1 MVKSLFPV
9 WLVFWREVRD
19 QLRDWRVLFPL
30 FVLSVLFPFLIKQ
43 GAVTVLDFTAK
54 YGGDLIGERVI
65 PFFVLVAG
73 FLPATVSLV
82 IALESFVGE
91 KERGTIEPLLSS
103 PIADW
108 QFYVGKLLAGTI
120 IPLLA
125 GYLAIGL
132 YLLLIKLSDVDIKE
146 TGILVQVFALTAV
159 QTLLMVTAAIAIS
172 TQSTSVRAANLLASF
187 IIIPVA
193 ILIQGETV
201 IMFWG
206 KNAGVLWWAVF
217 GIAILSALVIRL
229 GLAHF
234 QREYLLGREIDILN
248 LRWIGRTF
256 WQSFSNGQK
265 YISDWYAYA
274 VWPMIKKLRVSLAIV
289 TVLGVLGVG
298 VSFAWFQ
305 ANLPRLLQDVPVEKR
320 AEIVNERLE
329 SITDSDVV
337 ELELSAPLIFGQNLR
352 AVTFMMLLGVFT
364 FGVLGM
370 IVFLFNV
377 GLVGTVLA
385 LMGVLGSSPAVV
397 FAAGVLPHGIF
408 ELPALFLS
416 AAIVFHLGVVLV
428 TPDSKRTMG
437 ELLIEGFADWCK
449 VTVGLVVPLLL
460 IAAVVEAYVTPILL
474 NLYIAGG

>member
-1 MVKSLFPV
+1 MVKSLFPI
-9 WLVFWREVRD
+9 WLIFGREVRD

-30 FVLSVLFPFLIKQ
+30 FVLSVIFPFLIKQ

-108 QFYVGKLLAGTI
+108 QFYVGKLLAGTV
-120 IPLLA
+120 IPLAA

-132 YLLLIKLSDVDIKE
+132 YLFLINLSGVDIEE
-146 TGILVQVFALTAV
+146 TGILFQVFVLTAV

-206 KNAGVLWWAVF
+206 KNVDVLWWVVL
-217 GIAILSALVIRL
+217 GIVVLAGLVIRL

-256 WQSFSNGQK
+256 WRSFSNGQK
-265 YISDWYAYA
+265 SVSDWYAYS
-274 VWPMIKKLRVSLAIV
+274 VWPTVEKLRTSLAIV
-289 TVLGVLGVG
+289 TAMGALGMIL
-298 VSFAWFQ
+298 SFAWFRV
-305 ANLPRLLQDVPVEKR
+305 NIPHLIQDLRPER
-320 AEIVNERLE
+320 WAEINEHLQNVAGLDLGDLQ
-329 SITDSDVV
+329 I
-337 ELELSAPLIFGQNLR
+337 SAPLIFGQNLR
-352 AVTFMMLLGVFT
+352 AIVFMMLFGLFT

-370 IVFLFNV
+370 LVLLLNV
-377 GLVGTVLA
+377 GLLGAVLA
-385 LMGVLGSSPAVV
+385 FVGIFGQSPGLI
-397 FAAGVLPHGIF
+397 FAFGILPHGIF
-408 ELPALFLS
+408 ELPALFL
-416 AAIVFHLGVVLV
+416 AAAVVFHMGVVLV
-428 TPDSKRTMG
+428 TPDVSRTMG
-437 ELLIEGFADWCK
+437 EVLIENFADWCK
-449 VTVGLVVPLLL
+449 VMLGLILPLLL
-460 IAAVVEAYVTPILL
+460 IAAVVETYITPLL
-474 NLYIAGG
+474 LTLHMLGR

>member
-1 MVKSLFPV
+1 MVKSLFPI
-9 WLVFWREVRD
+9 WLIFWREVRD

-30 FVLSVLFPFLIKQ
+30 FILSIIFPFLIKQ
-43 GAVTVLDFTAK
+43 GAITVLDFTAK
-54 YGGDLIGERVI
+54 YGGDLIGERII

-108 QFYVGKLLAGTI
+108 QFYVGKLLAGTV
-120 IPLLA
+120 IPLTA

-132 YLLLIKLSDVDIKE
+132 YLFLIALSGVDIKE
-146 TGILVQVFALTAV
+146 IDILFQVFVLTAV

-206 KNAGVLWWAVF
+206 KNVDVLWWAVL
-217 GIAILSALVIRL
+217 GIAVLAGLVIRL

-256 WQSFSNGQK
+256 WRSFSNGQK
-265 YISDWYAYA
+265 SVSDWYAYS
-274 VWPMIKKLRVSLAIV
+274 VWPTVEKLRTSLAIV
-289 TVLGVLGVG
+289 TALGVLGMLL
-298 VSFAWFQ
+298 SFAWFH
-305 ANLPRLLQDVPVEKR
+305 ANIPHLIQDLRPERWAEINERLQDV
-320 AEIVNERLE
+320 AGLDLGDLQI
-329 SITDSDVV
+329 
-337 ELELSAPLIFGQNLR
+337 SAPLIFGQNLR
-352 AVTFMMLLGVFT
+352 AIAFMMLFGLFT

-370 IVFLFNV
+370 LVLLINV
-377 GLVGTVLA
+377 GLLGAVLA
-385 LMGVLGSSPAVV
+385 FVGIFGQSPGLI
-397 FAAGVLPHGIF
+397 FAFGILPHGIF

-416 AAIVFHLGVVLV
+416 AAVVFRMGVVLV
-428 TPDSKRTMG
+428 TPDVSRTMG
-437 ELLIEGFADWCK
+437 EVLIENFADWCK
-449 VTVGLVVPLLL
+449 VTLGLILPLLL
-460 IAAVVEAYVTPILL
+460 IAAVVETYITPMLL
-474 NLYIAGG
+474 TLYTLSR